1 VEISIILSECGAVG
15 GFLGDSISEPLLQI
29 GIMVSVVGYLV
40 FLQPLMV
47 LVLFAVFLPQFIFV
61 PMIQKK
67 INKRARIR
75 IATLRA
81 ASAEV
86 VGEKAAEADIL
97 NGQNQRFARVFEL
110 NMGIFKLKFSMNFLM
125 NLTHQ
130 LGIALIL
137 SVGGMF
143 VVAGKT
149 EIGTV
154 VAFVSGLATVKD
166 PWGDLVAWFQNLMV
180 TNAKYRLIF
189 EAIGKIFMT
198 KGFARSDQSLKQ
210 PAAV

>member
-1 VEISIILSECGAVG
+1 
-15 GFLGDSISEPLLQI
+15 
-29 GIMVSVVGYLV
+29 MVSVVGYLI

-47 LVLFAVFLPQFIFV
+47 LLLFAVFLPQFIFV
-61 PMIQKK
+61 PMIQRK

-75 IATLRA
+75 LATVRA

-86 VGEKAAEADIL
+86 VGEKTAEADIL
-97 NGQNQRFARVFEL
+97 NSQNQRFARVFHL

-137 SVGGMF
+137 SVGGLL

-149 EIGTV
+149 EVGTV

-166 PWGDLVAWFQNLMV
+166 PWGESGRMV
-180 TNAKYRLIF
+180 SEPDGHSRQIPPDF
-189 EAIGKIFMT
+189 
-198 KGFARSDQSLKQ
+198 
-210 PAAV
+210 